1 MPALTYRTA
10 DDLHVVDQAGAVVLE
25 GYAVRYDGSPF
36 APGAFARSARERA
49 HKVTAAR
56 HLDVR
61 QRAPVGRPVAVED
74 RPEGL
79 WLSFTLDEA
88 VTTEEAAQ
96 ARLAYR
102 PIRTDPSG
110 AITEAAV
117 DHVAVGIDPALDRRA
132 RLNRFLS
139 ISGTSAPALTP
150 KEGAPCPI

>member
-79 WLSFTLDEA
+79 WLSFTLEDGRAEA
-88 VTTEEAAQ
+88 GNCCS
-96 ARLAYR
+96 
-102 PIRTDPSG
+102 SG
-110 AITEAAV
+110 AT
-117 DHVAVGIDPALDRRA
+117 PRA
-132 RLNRFLS
+132 RTAGGCGASAVPHKAAARPS
-139 ISGTSAPALTP
+139 ASGGAAPA
-150 KEGAPCPI
+150 